1 MTDDAF
7 DANVP
12 RLRALAC
19 ARLGAGIPVQP
30 AANARCVAASGTL
43 ASASVGRRPRGAPRP
58 PFRFPPGC
66 VARPRAVPPPASPRM
81 SIQARSGAVLTPVPA
96 GLAASPRAPDAGCA
110 ARVARRGA
118 CVRLAQLRALLGRG
132 AGPAADGAPWVPAF
146 RQEYIDAHGISKT
159 VEEVINATVKAKASE
174 PCSFMVRRGR
184 ETVNPAAAEG
194 YGQRLRA
201 RAAPAAPCL
210 APLAPAA
217 AAGQPTP
224 RGAPPRRAPGCAAT
238 RW

>member
-1 MTDDAF
+1 
-7 DANVP
+7 
-12 RLRALAC
+12 
-19 ARLGAGIPVQP
+19 
-30 AANARCVAASGTL
+30 
-43 ASASVGRRPRGAPRP
+43 
-58 PFRFPPGC
+58 
-66 VARPRAVPPPASPRM
+66 M